1 MPQIFQ
7 NGLPRVSVTS
17 QVNNNDDYTSAPN
30 VGKYLEQM
38 KETYSNSKKG
48 RPEIV
53 EVWPSME
60 AGASVGDHVEVDI
73 PVVRPNHAPMTDM
86 TRQEVDAK
94 LAASEAKVD
103 ARLAT
108 FDASI
113 KTGFA
118 DIRSEFS
125 AMRADFAKMQT
136 DGHKGTID
144 LFKWGTALL
153 VSLASVTVAIIVF
166 IVNTALKAPQAPAQQ
181 ASAPPSI
188 TQPSIQP
195 VAPAQPPNKH

>member
-1 MPQIFQ
+1 MK
-7 NGLPRVSVTS
+7 
-17 QVNNNDDYTSAPN
+17 NNDDYTSGPS
-30 VGKYLEQM
+30 VDKYLEQM
-38 KETYSNSKKG
+38 KESYSNSKKG
-48 RPEIV
+48 RPEIM
-53 EVWPSME
+53 EVVT
-60 AGASVGDHVEVDI
+60 GAEIGTLDEGQVEVDI
-73 PVVRPNHAPMTDM
+73 PAVRPNHASMTDI
-86 TRQEVDAK
+86 TRPEIDSRFKENEAK
-94 LAASEAKVD
+94 IATSEAKVEVK
-103 ARLAT
+103 LAN

-118 DIRSEFS
+118 DMRAEFS

-181 ASAPPSI
+181 TSAPAAV
-188 TQPSIQP
+188 TQPASQSP
-195 VAPAQPPNKH
+195 PPAATPTAPTKR

>member
-1 MPQIFQ
+1 MADRKLTLVENAAEQTEKLRQIQ
-7 NGLPRVSVTS
+7 EDVDKT
-17 QVNNNDDYTSAPN
+17 
-30 VGKYLEQM
+30 
-38 KETYSNSKKG
+38 
-48 RPEIV
+48 
-53 EVWPSME
+53 
-60 AGASVGDHVEVDI
+60 AS
-73 PVVRPNHAPMTDM
+73 RPNHAPMTDL

-94 LAASEAKVD
+94 FAASEAKVGE
-103 ARLAT
+103 RLAT

-166 IVNTALKAPQAPAQQ
+166 IVNTALKAPQPSAQQ
-181 ASAPPSI
+181 ASAKVAT
-188 TQPSIQP
+188 TQPSTQTSA
-195 VAPAQPPNKH
+195 APAPAPVKP

>member
-1 MPQIFQ
+1 MQ
-7 NGLPRVSVTS
+7 NKNSYVPDPGAGKFVEQLKEVYVDARLPR
-17 QVNNNDDYTSAPN
+17 PN
-30 VGKYLEQM
+30 L
-38 KETYSNSKKG
+38 
-48 RPEIV
+48 
-53 EVWPSME
+53 
-60 AGASVGDHVEVDI
+60 EVDNST
-73 PVVRPNHAPMTDM
+73 VRPNHGSMTDL

-94 LAASEAKVD
+94 FAASEAKVD

-181 ASAPPSI
+181 ASAPAAI
-188 TQPSIQP
+188 TQPSTQTP
-195 VAPAQPPNKH
+195 VPAQPPVKP

>member
-1 MPQIFQ
+1 M
-7 NGLPRVSVTS
+7 
-17 QVNNNDDYTSAPN
+17 NNSEYTRDPGAGKFLLQMTQSTYTVAANDDAKQK
-30 VGKYLEQM
+30 VDIG
-38 KETYSNSKKG
+38 
-48 RPEIV
+48 
-53 EVWPSME
+53 
-60 AGASVGDHVEVDI
+60 GAS
-73 PVVRPNHAPMTDM
+73 PNYAAMTDM

-136 DGHKGTID
+136 EGHKGTID

-166 IVNTALKAPQAPAQQ
+166 IVNTALKAPQVPAPQ
-181 ASAPPSI
+181 ASAPVVA
-188 TQPSIQP
+188 TQPSTQTP
-195 VAPAQPPNKH
+195 ATAQPPVKP